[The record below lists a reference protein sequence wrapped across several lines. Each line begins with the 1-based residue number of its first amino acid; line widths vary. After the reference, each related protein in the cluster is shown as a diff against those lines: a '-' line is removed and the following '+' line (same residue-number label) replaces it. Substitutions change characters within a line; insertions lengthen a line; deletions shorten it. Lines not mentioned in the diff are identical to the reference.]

1 MDYAEEYPNCVECP
15 RFQQWQASSSA
26 MNKALERAVITQ
38 KLDDVVANDSL
49 DQVQTD
55 IDETYADFLDHPAAD
70 NPLSRLEGEDVYTN
84 INDKI
89 DTRREAIQKQGE
101 TTDAIARLLNTMA
114 DREIRLLAEGC
125 RGPIHIQLFGKTV
138 LNRCGSSMKHY
149 TMTPPPELS

>member
-1 MDYAEEYPNCVECP
+1 MNYAEEYPNCVECP

-101 TTDAIARLLNTMA
+101 TTDAIARLLNTM
-114 DREIRLLAEGC
+114 
-125 RGPIHIQLFGKTV
+125 
-138 LNRCGSSMKHY
+138 
-149 TMTPPPELS
+149 TPPPELG